1 MGFDLH
7 WDDPTRGP
15 SHDRMMLRMDP
26 AESHNA
32 TSRKRELELLQAFDG
47 VLPVPPAHWVDEDA
61 TYFPEPALIY
71 GFVAGVTKPSATRSG
86 QVSGMGTNF
95 GPELRAKLAPQFMRH
110 LAAIHTYDAER
121 AAFETMDRP
130 RTDSTEGA
138 LWQLNR
144 ARRIWEEDR
153 GDDLPLMEVA
163 ANWLERNLPA
173 LDRVS
178 VVHGDYRSGN
188 FLFDE
193 AGGEI
198 TGWLDWERGHLGD
211 RHRDLA
217 WTTTPTFGHYDEHGT
232 YLVCGLVPLESFY
245 AEYERVSGLSV
256 DPERLRL
263 VPDPQRVLDHRVDAR
278 DLLPR
283 RAARKDP
290 PGRALGPRRGRLA
303 HRRGRARATARGGAL
318 MDHVDN
324 ALRASIKALEEVV
337 APAVDPADPQ
347 AGEQLRLVIHT
358 LGFLR
363 ERVDHIHARARFD
376 LRHNLGLASA
386 LLEDAPALR
395 DPIAAGTALAANPDA
410 PTAELRAGAAEVA
423 RRPPDGRPRRR
434 RGRAAAASSC
444 GSSRPRSSGSSSN
457 DPGICRRASTLIPRA
472 RCRSPQHSAPS
483 AFITFQEE
491 REPHEG
497 SAFAACRR
505 AARRRSAHRLR
516 LEHGRRRLQAAARS
530 H

>member
-1 MGFDLH
+1 MTALDVPTHSGFDHLDDPSPGFIEDLRRRYPTERETDELLVRKLRRRGGPAYVPVTLAELSDGLQRLLVDRIDGSFEITNTRWFTGGASKIQMGFDLH
-7 WDDPTRGP
+7 WNDPARGP

-47 VLPVPPAHWVDEDA
+47 VLPVPPAYWVDEDA
-61 TYFPEPALIY
+61 TYFPEPVLIY

-95 GPELRAKLAPQFMRH
+95 GPQLRAKLAPQFMRH

-130 RTDSTEGA
+130 RAGSTEGA

-163 ANWLERNLPA
+163 ANWLERNLPG

-217 WTTTPTFGHYDEHGT
+217 WTTTPTFGHYDEDGT

-245 AEYERVSGLSV
+245 AEYERVSGISV
-256 DPERLRL
+256 DPERLRWYRILNAYSIIASTLGTSYRVVRLGKTHQDVLLARVEGVWPTVAVEL
-263 VPDPQRVLDHRVDAR
+263 V
-278 DLLPR
+278 
-283 RAARKDP
+283 
-290 PGRALGPRRGRLA
+290 RL
-303 HRRGRARATARGGAL
+303 
-318 MDHVDN
+318 
-324 ALRASIKALEEVV
+324 LEEV
-337 APAVDPADPQ
+337 
-347 AGEQLRLVIHT
+347 L
-358 LGFLR
+358 
-363 ERVDHIHARARFD
+363 
-376 LRHNLGLASA
+376 
-386 LLEDAPALR
+386 
-395 DPIAAGTALAANPDA
+395 
-410 PTAELRAGAAEVA
+410 
-423 RRPPDGRPRRR
+423 
-434 RGRAAAASSC
+434 
-444 GSSRPRSSGSSSN
+444 
-457 DPGICRRASTLIPRA
+457 
-472 RCRSPQHSAPS
+472 
-483 AFITFQEE
+483 
-491 REPHEG
+491 
-497 SAFAACRR
+497 
-505 AARRRSAHRLR
+505 
-516 LEHGRRRLQAAARS
+516 
-530 H
+530 